1 MHVNSQP
8 CREYIQHKNNMK
20 GNALICPE
28 AMFEDLRELYQN
40 ILKTHPNP
48 FIYCSKNELDSAY
61 TVAQNAV
68 LTPKSVLD
76 FSLILAGFIKNI
88 RDSHTYFNPRDILV
102 LSGNKSRAI
111 PFYLTKIDSRF
122 YMSQAY
128 NNCIP
133 VGAEILEV
141 GTMTI
146 DSLFNLSMRFSPK
159 EAYTESAR
167 EEITT
172 KMMGLVFNV
181 QNNSSEHEVRF
192 KYVNR
197 LGDTLLTK
205 VGRIRSKKLFKN
217 ENWYPSKELEYE
229 FFNDIAYLRVYSF
242 ESKNEKKFKKTIDR
256 FFSIVAT
263 RNIDSVIID
272 VRENRG
278 GFILL
283 LEHLLSYINV
293 NEQTYDLNYSY
304 KRSDLDRFESLSR
317 LKKIDFIK
325 KAKRVYPRGMISKEY
340 DFYLSPKGTVKTILY
355 QKKLANSSNYIFRGN
370 CSLYINGLSMSA
382 SVLLASWFKE
392 NNRGEIIGTP
402 CFGSLNATHGNPATI
417 FLRNSGLPISISTL
431 KLTPNNLMK
440 SKWGDFHIDK
450 KITLSLKDLE
460 LGVDPFTLDSIK
472 D

>member
-1 MHVNSQP
+1 MNSQP
-8 CREYIQHKNNMK
+8 CSEYIQHKNNID
-20 GNALICPE
+20 GTVLICPN
-28 AMFEDLRELYQN
+28 AMAEDLRELYQD

-48 FIYCSKNELDSAY
+48 YIYCSKEELDSAY
-61 TVAQNAV
+61 TAAQNA
-68 LTPKSVLD
+68 LLSPKNVLD
-76 FSLILAGFIKNI
+76 FSLVLTGFIKNI

-102 LSGNKSRAI
+102 LSGNKSRSI
-111 PFYLTKIDSRF
+111 PFYLNKIDSRF
-122 YMSQAY
+122 YISKAY

-133 VGAEILEV
+133 IGAEILEV
-141 GTMTI
+141 GTMTV
-146 DSLFNLSMRFSPK
+146 DSLYNLTRQFSPN

-167 EEITT
+167 IEITT

-181 QNNSSEHEVRF
+181 QNKSCEKEVQF

-217 ENWYPSKELEYE
+217 EDWYSSKELEYD
-229 FFNDIAYLRVYSF
+229 FLNDQAYLRVYSF
-242 ESKNEKKFKKTIDR
+242 ESRNEKKFKKTIDR
-256 FFSIVAT
+256 FFSIVASK
-263 RNIDSVIID
+263 NIDSVIID

-283 LEHLLSYINV
+283 LEHLLSYINI
-293 NEQTYDLNYSY
+293 NDQTYDLNYSY

-355 QKKLANSSNYIFRGN
+355 EKKLANSSNYIYRGN
-370 CSLYINGLSMSA
+370 CTLYMNGLSMSA

-392 NNRGEIIGTP
+392 NSRGKIVGTP
-402 CFGSLNATHGNPATI
+402 CFGSLHATHGNPATI
-417 FLRNSGLPISISTL
+417 FLKNSGLPVSISTL
-431 KLTPNNLMK
+431 KLTPNNVMK
-440 SKWGDFHIDK
+440 SKWGDIHIDK
-450 KITLSLKDLE
+450 KIALSLKDIE
-460 LGVDPFTLDSIK
+460 LGVDPFRANLFK

>member
-1 MHVNSQP
+1 
-8 CREYIQHKNNMK
+8 
-20 GNALICPE
+20 
-28 AMFEDLRELYQN
+28 
-40 ILKTHPNP
+40 
-48 FIYCSKNELDSAY
+48 
-61 TVAQNAV
+61 
-68 LTPKSVLD
+68 
-76 FSLILAGFIKNI
+76 
-88 RDSHTYFNPRDILV
+88 
-102 LSGNKSRAI
+102 
-111 PFYLTKIDSRF
+111 
-122 YMSQAY
+122 
-128 NNCIP
+128 
-133 VGAEILEV
+133 
-141 GTMTI
+141 
-146 DSLFNLSMRFSPK
+146 
-159 EAYTESAR
+159 
-167 EEITT
+167 
-172 KMMGLVFNV
+172 
-181 QNNSSEHEVRF
+181 
-192 KYVNR
+192 VNR

>member
-1 MHVNSQP
+1 M
-8 CREYIQHKNNMK
+8 
-20 GNALICPE
+20 A
-28 AMFEDLRELYQN
+28 EDLQELYQN

-48 FIYCSKNELDSAY
+48 FIYCSKEELDSAY
-61 TVAQNAV
+61 TAAQNAV
-68 LTPKSVLD
+68 LSSKSVLD
-76 FSLILAGFIKNI
+76 FSIVLTGFIKNI

-102 LSGNKSRAI
+102 LLGNKSKSI
-111 PFYLTKIDSRF
+111 PFYLNKIDSRF
-122 YMSQAY
+122 YMSKSY

-133 VGAEILEV
+133 VGAEIIEV
-141 GTMTI
+141 GKMTV
-146 DSLFNLSMRFSPK
+146 DSLYNLSWQYSPN

-167 EEITT
+167 AEITT

-181 QNNSSEHEVRF
+181 QNKSVENDIQF

-197 LGDTLLTK
+197 LGDTLLTQIS
-205 VGRIRSKKLFKN
+205 RIKSKKLFKN
-217 ENWYPSKELEYE
+217 EDWYPSKELEYE
-229 FFNDIAYLRVYSF
+229 FINNKAYLRVYSF
-242 ESKNEKKFKKTIDR
+242 ESRNEKKFKKNIDR
-256 FFSIVAT
+256 FFSIVAS
-263 RNIDSVIID
+263 NKIDSVIID

-278 GFILL
+278 GYILL

-317 LKKIDFIK
+317 LKKIDFVK

-340 DFYLSPKGTVKTILY
+340 DFYLSPKGTVRTILY
-355 QKKLANSSNYIFRGN
+355 EKKLANSSNYIYRGN

-392 NNRGEIIGTP
+392 TNRGEIIGTP

-417 FLRNSGLPISISTL
+417 FLKNSGLPLSISTL
-431 KLTPNNLMK
+431 KLTPNNVEE
-440 SKWGDFHIDK
+440 SKWGDILIDK
-450 KITLSLKDLE
+450 KITLSLKDLK
-460 LGVDPFTLDSIK
+460 LGVDPFTFNSSK

>member
-1 MHVNSQP
+1 MDGT
-8 CREYIQHKNNMK
+8 I
-20 GNALICPE
+20 LICPE
-28 AMFEDLRELYQN
+28 AMAEDLQELYQN

-48 FIYCSKNELDSAY
+48 YIYCSKEELDSAY
-61 TVAQNAV
+61 SAAQNAV
-68 LTPKSVLD
+68 LSSKSVLD
-76 FSLILAGFIKNI
+76 FSIVLTGFIKNI

-102 LSGNKSRAI
+102 LLGNKSKSI
-111 PFYLTKIDSRF
+111 PFYLNKIDSRF
-122 YMSQAY
+122 YMSKSY

-133 VGAEILEV
+133 VGAEIIEV
-141 GTMTI
+141 GKMTV
-146 DSLFNLSMRFSPK
+146 DSLYNLTRQYSPK

-167 EEITT
+167 GEITT

-181 QNNSSEHEVRF
+181 QNKSFENDVQF

-197 LGDTLLTK
+197 LGDTLLTL
-205 VGRIRSKKLFKN
+205 VGRIKSKKLFKN
-217 ENWYPSKELEYE
+217 EDWYPSKELEYE
-229 FFNDIAYLRVYSF
+229 FLNNKAYLRVYSF
-242 ESKNEKKFKKTIDR
+242 ESRNEKKFKKTIDR
-256 FFSIVAT
+256 FFSIVAS
-263 RNIDSVIID
+263 NKIDSVIID

-278 GFILL
+278 GYILL

-317 LKKIDFIK
+317 LKKIDFVK

-340 DFYLSPKGTVKTILY
+340 NFYLSPKGTVRTILY
-355 QKKLANSSNYIFRGN
+355 EKKLANSSNYIYRGN

-392 NNRGEIIGTP
+392 TNRGEIIGTP

-417 FLRNSGLPISISTL
+417 FLKNSGLPLSISTL
-431 KLTPNNLMK
+431 KLTPNNVME
-440 SKWGDFHIDK
+440 SKWGDIHIDK
-450 KITLSLKDLE
+450 KITLSLKDIE
-460 LGVDPFTLDSIK
+460 QGADPFIFNSLK